1 MKKILIILLVLLI
14 ISCGAYY
21 YLTNHT
27 DIKLDNVVTAISS
40 DIISIPIQEDRVED
54 VLITAV
60 GDCTIGTD
68 QGFTG
73 YSFHKVF
80 EQKNKD
86 YSYFFS
92 GVSEILAN
100 DDISIANMEGTFT
113 DSNEKVVKT
122 YNFKGPKEYANI
134 FTEGN
139 VDIVNLANNHSY
151 DFGEVGYNDTMD
163 ALKEVNLPFY
173 GYDNYYIYEIKG
185 LKIGFAGL
193 TANIK
198 DEEEDVINET
208 KKILD
213 YFKTLDLNLIIMTY
227 HWGLEGHS
235 KYESKQTNIG
245 HFAIDN
251 GADLVIG
258 HHPHILQGIEEYNG
272 KYIVYSLANFVFG
285 GNNNPK
291 DKDTMLFQE
300 KFSFKNG
307 ELTDSKI
314 KIIPASLSTSSA
326 INDFRP
332 KLLSGTE
339 KTRVLNKIL
348 ARSPGFKYEEGF

>member
-1 MKKILIILLVLLI
+1 MLEQRHNTHAL
-14 ISCGAYY
+14 
-21 YLTNHT
+21 
-27 DIKLDNVVTAISS
+27 SS
-40 DIISIPIQEDRVED
+40 
-54 VLITAV
+54 
-60 GDCTIGTD
+60 
-68 QGFTG
+68 
-73 YSFHKVF
+73 
-80 EQKNKD
+80 
-86 YSYFFS
+86 
-92 GVSEILAN
+92 
-100 DDISIANMEGTFT
+100 
-113 DSNEKVVKT
+113 
-122 YNFKGPKEYANI
+122 YNSSS
-134 FTEGN
+134 
-139 VDIVNLANNHSY
+139 NNHSY
-151 DFGEVGYNDTMD
+151 DFGEVGYNDTIE